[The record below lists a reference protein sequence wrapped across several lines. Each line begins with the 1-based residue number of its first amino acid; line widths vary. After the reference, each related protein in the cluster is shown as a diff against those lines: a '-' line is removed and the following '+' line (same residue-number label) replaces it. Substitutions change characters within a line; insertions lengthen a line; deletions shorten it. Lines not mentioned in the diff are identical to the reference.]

1 MIVDCHSHIWPSPEQ
16 LGPGAL
22 PDLARPMVFG
32 RERIR
37 LLPKADTAS
46 HHILSEPAGRC
57 FVLGFRSR
65 YLGADIPNQFLADYC
80 GEHADQMVGFA
91 GIDPTED
98 DACRQVRQITTE
110 SNLKGITLCP
120 AAQDFHPCDTR
131 AMEVYEAAAERKLPI
146 IFDHGVY
153 VSPQIKL
160 EYGRPILLDEVA
172 RNFPNL
178 KILIADM
185 GYPWIDETFILLAKH
200 ANLYADISAM
210 LQKPWIAYDALV
222 RAWQHQIDEK
232 ICFGSDFP
240 FSDAATAVNTLYH
253 LNFFAQGTNLPVIPR
268 EVLRSIV
275 ERDVPGILGIHLPTT
290 RIIAAP
296 PKSRPNHR
304 NL

>member
-1 MIVDCHSHIWPSPEQ
+1 MIVDCHSHIWQSPEQ

-22 PDLARPMVFG
+22 PDLARLMVFG
-32 RERIR
+32 HERVR

-46 HHILSEPAGRC
+46 HHIQSEPAGRC
-57 FVLGFRSR
+57 FVLGFCSR
-65 YLGADIPNQFLADYC
+65 YLGADIPNSFIADYC
-80 GEHADQMVGFA
+80 GEHADQMIGFA
-91 GIDPTED
+91 GIDPTAD

-110 SNLKGITLCP
+110 SSLKGITLCP

-131 AMEVYEAAAERKLPI
+131 AMEVYEAAAELKLPI

-153 VSPQIKL
+153 LSPRIKL
-160 EYGRPILLDEVA
+160 DYGRPILLDEVA

-200 ANLYADISAM
+200 PNVYTDISAL

-222 RAWQHQIDEK
+222 RACQHQIDEK

-240 FSDAATAVNTLYH
+240 FSDAATAVSTLYN
-253 LNFFAQGTNLPVIPR
+253 LNFLAKGTNLPVIPR
-268 EVLRSIV
+268 EILGAIV
-275 ERDVPGILGIHLPTT
+275 ERDVPAILGIHLPAT
-290 RIIAAP
+290 RVIAAP
-296 PKSRPNHR
+296 PKSRLNQR
-304 NL
+304 TL